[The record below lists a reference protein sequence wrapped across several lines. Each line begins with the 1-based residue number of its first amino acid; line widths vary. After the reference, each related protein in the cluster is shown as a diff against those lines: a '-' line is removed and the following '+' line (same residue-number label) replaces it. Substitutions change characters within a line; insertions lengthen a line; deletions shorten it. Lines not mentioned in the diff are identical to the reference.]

1 MKKIFSC
8 RKNGKQIQYPYLST
22 NITKNPCYD
31 VRAGKRC
38 DWRRRN
44 MNKKIVFSLA
54 ASLAIFGASFTAK
67 AAEAAPCPAVKNYEA
82 KYHTVYPSSVQDI
95 EKWIQLKIPFIL
107 DKTGNFKVAK
117 PDTTTAQKPAENVQA
132 PANKPATQAPMPNE
146 SKKANENEA
155 GLNAYEQQVVDL
167 TNKERAK
174 YGLPPLKVDAAL
186 SKVAR
191 EKSRDMAVNH
201 YFSHNSPTYGSPF
214 EMMKKFGISYTAAGE
229 NIAKGQRTPQE
240 VVAAWMNSEGHRANI
255 LNKNY
260 THIGVGFEENGYIW
274 TQQFIRK

>member
-1 MKKIFSC
+1 
-8 RKNGKQIQYPYLST
+8 
-22 NITKNPCYD
+22 
-31 VRAGKRC
+31 
-38 DWRRRN
+38 
-44 MNKKIVFSLA
+44 MNKKVVFSLA
-54 ASLAIFGASFTAK
+54 ASLAIVGASFTTAK
-67 AAEAAPCPAVKNYEA
+67 TEAAGPAPCPAIKNYEV
-82 KYHTVYPSSVQDI
+82 KYTVHPSNIQDI
-95 EKWIQLKIPFIL
+95 EKWIQLNFPFIQ
-107 DKTGNFKVAK
+107 TGNIVVTK
-117 PDTTTAQKPAENVQA
+117 PVQQTPAAPTVQKPSANVQA
-132 PANKPATQAPMPNE
+132 PVSKPATQAPAPSQNT
-146 SKKANENEA
+146 NNEA
-155 GLNAYEQQVVDL
+155 GLKAYEQQVVDL

-174 YGLPPLKVDAAL
+174 YALPPLKVDLAL

-214 EMMKKFGISYTAAGE
+214 EMMRKFGISYTAAGE

-240 VVAAWMNSEGHRANI
+240 VVAAWMNSAGHRANI

>member
-1 MKKIFSC
+1 MNKKTLATIVASVTLVGASFAAT
-8 RKNGKQIQYPYLST
+8 GKTEAAGTTCPTANVYQVKYTST
-22 NITKNPCYD
+22 NIQDFEKWLQQYFPF
-31 VRAGKRC
+31 VS
-38 DWRRRN
+38 
-44 MNKKIVFSLA
+44 FQA
-54 ASLAIFGASFTAK
+54 AK
-67 AAEAAPCPAVKNYEA
+67 PAAQQPAVKQPA
-82 KYHTVYPSSVQDI
+82 T
-95 EKWIQLKIPFIL
+95 
-107 DKTGNFKVAK
+107 AK
-117 PDTTTAQKPAENVQA
+117 PQAPTTVKQPATKPAANTQA
-132 PANKPATQAPMPNE
+132 PAKTTATPPKTTTQQTT
-146 SKKANENEA
+146 
-155 GLNAYEQQVVDL
+155 GLNAYEQQVVEL

-174 YGLPPLKVDAAL
+174 YGLPPLQVDLAL

-240 VVAAWMNSEGHRANI
+240 VVNAWMNSEGHRANI
-255 LNKNY
+255 LNKNF

>member
-1 MKKIFSC
+1 
-8 RKNGKQIQYPYLST
+8 
-22 NITKNPCYD
+22 
-31 VRAGKRC
+31 
-38 DWRRRN
+38 
-44 MNKKIVFSLA
+44 MNKKFVFSLA
-54 ASLAIFGASFTAK
+54 ASLAIVGASFTVNTVK
-67 AAEAAPCPAVKNYEA
+67 TEAAGPAPCPAIKSYEVKYN
-82 KYHTVYPSSVQDI
+82 VYPSSIQDI
-95 EKWIQLKIPFIL
+95 EKWLQFIL
-107 DKTGNFKVAK
+107 NQTGNAEMTKLVQQK
-117 PDTTTAQKPAENVQA
+117 PVTTTVQKPSANVQA
-132 PANKPATQAPMPNE
+132 PVSKPATQAPAP
-146 SKKANENEA
+146 SQSQKATNEA
-155 GLNAYEQQVVDL
+155 GLKAYEQQVVDL

-174 YGLPPLKVDAAL
+174 YGLPPLKVDLAL

-201 YFSHNSPTYGSPF
+201 YFSHYSPTYGSPF
-214 EMMKKFGISYTAAGE
+214 EMMRKFGISYTAAGE

>member
-1 MKKIFSC
+1 
-8 RKNGKQIQYPYLST
+8 
-22 NITKNPCYD
+22 
-31 VRAGKRC
+31 
-38 DWRRRN
+38 

-54 ASLAIFGASFTAK
+54 ASLAIVGASFTTTTAK
-67 AAEAAPCPAVKNYEA
+67 TEAAGPAPCPSIQNYEV
-82 KYHTVYPSSVQDI
+82 KTVYPSNIQDI
-95 EKWIQLKIPFIL
+95 EKWVQFIL
-107 DKTGNFKVAK
+107 DQTGYAGVAK
-117 PDTTTAQKPAENVQA
+117 TATTTVQKPSANVQT
-132 PANKPATQAPMPNE
+132 PVSKPATQAPAP
-146 SKKANENEA
+146 SQKANVNEA
-155 GLNAYEQQVVDL
+155 GLKAYEQQVVDL

-174 YGLPPLKVDAAL
+174 YGLPPLKVDLAL

-214 EMMKKFGISYTAAGE
+214 EMMRKFGISYTDAGE

-240 VVAAWMNSEGHRANI
+240 VVAAWMNSPGHRANI

>member
-1 MKKIFSC
+1 MAATIL
-8 RKNGKQIQYPYLST
+8 P
-22 NITKNPCYD
+22 
-31 VRAGKRC
+31 VRVVPTG
-38 DWRRRN
+38 
-44 MNKKIVFSLA
+44 
-54 ASLAIFGASFTAK
+54 
-67 AAEAAPCPAVKNYEA
+67 
-82 KYHTVYPSSVQDI
+82 
-95 EKWIQLKIPFIL
+95 
-107 DKTGNFKVAK
+107 KTGN
-117 PDTTTAQKPAENVQA
+117 TTTGGKTANDKTAGAGNGQTASDETGCEYASIGKNAANTQA
-132 PANKPATQAPMPNE
+132 SAKTPATAPTAAPQ
-146 SKKANENEA
+146 KAT
-155 GLNAYEQQVVDL
+155 GLNAYEQQVVEL

-174 YGLPPLKVDAAL
+174 YGLPPLQVDLAL

-240 VVAAWMNSEGHRANI
+240 VVNAWMNSEGHRANI
-255 LNKNY
+255 LNKNF

>member
-1 MKKIFSC
+1 
-8 RKNGKQIQYPYLST
+8 
-22 NITKNPCYD
+22 
-31 VRAGKRC
+31 
-38 DWRRRN
+38 

-54 ASLAIFGASFTAK
+54 ASLAIVGASFTTTTAK
-67 AAEAAPCPAVKNYEA
+67 TEAAGPAPCPSIQNYEV
-82 KYHTVYPSSVQDI
+82 KTVYPSNIQDI
-95 EKWIQLKIPFIL
+95 EKWVQFIL
-107 DKTGNFKVAK
+107 DQTGYAEVAK
-117 PDTTTAQKPAENVQA
+117 TVQPKPATTTVQKPSANVQT
-132 PANKPATQAPMPNE
+132 PVSKPATQAPAP
-146 SKKANENEA
+146 SQKANVNEA
-155 GLNAYEQQVVDL
+155 GLKAYEQQVVDL

-174 YGLPPLKVDAAL
+174 YGLPPLKVDLAL

-214 EMMKKFGISYTAAGE
+214 EMMRKFGISYTAAGE

-240 VVAAWMNSEGHRANI
+240 VVAAWMNSPGHRANI

>member
-1 MKKIFSC
+1 
-8 RKNGKQIQYPYLST
+8 
-22 NITKNPCYD
+22 
-31 VRAGKRC
+31 
-38 DWRRRN
+38 
-44 MNKKIVFSLA
+44 MNKKVVFSLA
-54 ASLAIFGASFTAK
+54 ASLAIVGASFTAATAK
-67 AAEAAPCPAVKNYEA
+67 TEAAGPAPCPAIKNYEV
-82 KYHTVYPSSVQDI
+82 KYTVYPSSIQDI
-95 EKWIQLKIPFIL
+95 EKWFQLKFPFIL
-107 DKTGNFKVAK
+107 DKTRNAEVTK
-117 PDTTTAQKPAENVQA
+117 PVQQKPATTTVQKPSANVQA
-132 PANKPATQAPMPNE
+132 PASKPATQAPAP
-146 SKKANENEA
+146 SQKANNEA
-155 GLNAYEQQVVDL
+155 GLKAYEQQVVDL

-174 YGLPPLKVDAAL
+174 YGLPPLKVDLAL

-214 EMMKKFGISYTAAGE
+214 DMMRKFGISYTAAGE

-240 VVAAWMNSEGHRANI
+240 VVAAWMNSPGHRANI

>member
-1 MKKIFSC
+1 
-8 RKNGKQIQYPYLST
+8 
-22 NITKNPCYD
+22 
-31 VRAGKRC
+31 
-38 DWRRRN
+38 

-54 ASLAIFGASFTAK
+54 ASLAIVGASFTTTTAK
-67 AAEAAPCPAVKNYEA
+67 TEAAGPTPCPSIQNYEV
-82 KYHTVYPSSVQDI
+82 KTVYPSNIQDI
-95 EKWIQLKIPFIL
+95 EKWVQFIL
-107 DKTGNFKVAK
+107 DQTGYAEVAK
-117 PDTTTAQKPAENVQA
+117 TATTTVQKPSANVQT
-132 PANKPATQAPMPNE
+132 PVSKPATQAPAP
-146 SKKANENEA
+146 SQKANVNEA
-155 GLNAYEQQVVDL
+155 GLKAYEQQVVDL

-174 YGLPPLKVDAAL
+174 YGLPPLKVDLAL

-214 EMMKKFGISYTAAGE
+214 EMMRKFGISYTAAGE

-240 VVAAWMNSEGHRANI
+240 VVAAWMNSPGHRANI

>member
-1 MKKIFSC
+1 
-8 RKNGKQIQYPYLST
+8 
-22 NITKNPCYD
+22 
-31 VRAGKRC
+31 
-38 DWRRRN
+38 

-54 ASLAIFGASFTAK
+54 ASLAIVGASFTAK
-67 AAEAAPCPAVKNYEA
+67 AAEAAPCPNAQGYET
-82 KYHTVYPSSVQDI
+82 KTYTVYPSNVQDI
-95 EKWIQLKIPFIL
+95 EKWIQSKLPFIL
-107 DKTGNFKVAK
+107 DKTGNFKVVAK
-117 PDTTTAQKPAENVQA
+117 PGTTTVQKPAANGQA
-132 PANKPATQAPMPNE
+132 PANKPAAQTPAANE

-155 GLNAYEQQVVDL
+155 GLKAYEQQVVDL

>member
-1 MKKIFSC
+1 MMYVQARDEIEGGETMK
-8 RKNGKQIQYPYLST
+8 R
-22 NITKNPCYD
+22 
-31 VRAGKRC
+31 
-38 DWRRRN
+38 
-44 MNKKIVFSLA
+44 KIVFSLA
-54 ASLAIFGASFTAK
+54 ASLAIVGASFTTTTAK
-67 AAEAAPCPAVKNYEA
+67 TEAAGPAPCPSIQNYEV
-82 KYHTVYPSSVQDI
+82 KTVYPSNIQDI
-95 EKWIQLKIPFIL
+95 EKWVQFIL
-107 DKTGNFKVAK
+107 DQTGYAEVAK
-117 PDTTTAQKPAENVQA
+117 TVQPKPATTTVQKPSANVQT
-132 PANKPATQAPMPNE
+132 PVSKPATQALAPSQN
-146 SKKANENEA
+146 ANVEA
-155 GLNAYEQQVVDL
+155 GLKAYEQQVVDL

-174 YGLPPLKVDAAL
+174 YGLPALKVDLAL

-201 YFSHNSPTYGSPF
+201 YFSHYSPTYGSPF

-240 VVAAWMNSEGHRANI
+240 VVAAWMNSPGHRANI

>member
-1 MKKIFSC
+1 
-8 RKNGKQIQYPYLST
+8 
-22 NITKNPCYD
+22 
-31 VRAGKRC
+31 
-38 DWRRRN
+38 
-44 MNKKIVFSLA
+44 MNKKVVFSLA
-54 ASLAIFGASFTAK
+54 ASLAIAGASFTAK
-67 AAEAAPCPAVKNYEA
+67 TEAAGPAPCPAIKSYEVKY
-82 KYHTVYPSSVQDI
+82 TVDPSSLQDI
-95 EKWIQLKIPFIL
+95 EKWFQLNIPFIL
-107 DKTGNFKVAK
+107 DKTGNVEVTK
-117 PDTTTAQKPAENVQA
+117 PVHPKTSKTTVQKPSANVQA
-132 PANKPATQAPMPNE
+132 PVNKTATQAPVPSQSE
-146 SKKANENEA
+146 KANEA

-174 YGLPPLKVDAAL
+174 YSLPPLKIDLAL

-214 EMMKKFGISYTAAGE
+214 EMMRKFGISYTAAGE

-240 VVAAWMNSEGHRANI
+240 VVTAWMNSEGHRANI

>member
-1 MKKIFSC
+1 
-8 RKNGKQIQYPYLST
+8 
-22 NITKNPCYD
+22 
-31 VRAGKRC
+31 
-38 DWRRRN
+38 

-54 ASLAIFGASFTAK
+54 ASLAIVGASFTTTTAK
-67 AAEAAPCPAVKNYEA
+67 TEAAGPAPCPSIQNYEV
-82 KYHTVYPSSVQDI
+82 KTVYPSNIQDI
-95 EKWIQLKIPFIL
+95 EKWVQFIL
-107 DKTGNFKVAK
+107 DQTGYAEVAK
-117 PDTTTAQKPAENVQA
+117 TATTTVQKPSANVQT
-132 PANKPATQAPMPNE
+132 PVSKPATQAPAP
-146 SKKANENEA
+146 SQKANVNEA
-155 GLNAYEQQVVDL
+155 GLKAYEQQVVDL

-174 YGLPPLKVDAAL
+174 YGLPPLKVDLAL

-214 EMMKKFGISYTAAGE
+214 EMMRKFGISYTAAGE

-240 VVAAWMNSEGHRANI
+240 VVAAWMNSPGHRANI

>member
-1 MKKIFSC
+1 MMYVQA
-8 RKNGKQIQYPYLST
+8 RDEVEGGET
-22 NITKNPCYD
+22 
-31 VRAGKRC
+31 
-38 DWRRRN
+38 

-54 ASLAIFGASFTAK
+54 ASLAIVGASFTTTTAK
-67 AAEAAPCPAVKNYEA
+67 TEAAGPAPCPSIQNYEV
-82 KYHTVYPSSVQDI
+82 KTVYPSNIQDI
-95 EKWIQLKIPFIL
+95 EKWVQFIL
-107 DKTGNFKVAK
+107 DQTGYAEVAK
-117 PDTTTAQKPAENVQA
+117 TVQPKPATTTVQKPSANVQT
-132 PANKPATQAPMPNE
+132 PVSKLATQAPAPSQN
-146 SKKANENEA
+146 ANA
-155 GLNAYEQQVVDL
+155 GLKAYEQQVVDL

-174 YGLPPLKVDAAL
+174 YGLPALKVDLAL

-214 EMMKKFGISYTAAGE
+214 EMMRKFGISYTAAGE

-240 VVAAWMNSEGHRANI
+240 VVAAWMNSPGHRANI

>member
-1 MKKIFSC
+1 MMYVQARDEI
-8 RKNGKQIQYPYLST
+8 GGGET
-22 NITKNPCYD
+22 
-31 VRAGKRC
+31 
-38 DWRRRN
+38 
-44 MNKKIVFSLA
+44 MNKKVVFSLV
-54 ASLAIFGASFTAK
+54 ASLAIVGASFTAK
-67 AAEAAPCPAVKNYEA
+67 TEAAGPAPCPAIKSYEVKYN
-82 KYHTVYPSSVQDI
+82 VYPSSIQDI
-95 EKWIQLKIPFIL
+95 ENWFQLHFPYIL
-107 DKTGNFKVAK
+107 DKTGNTEVTK
-117 PDTTTAQKPAENVQA
+117 PVQQKPATTTVQKPSANVQA
-132 PANKPATQAPMPNE
+132 PVSNPVTQAPAPSQNE
-146 SKKANENEA
+146 KVNENEA
-155 GLNAYEQQVVDL
+155 GLKAYEQQVVDL

-174 YGLPPLKVDAAL
+174 YGLPPLKVDLAL

-214 EMMKKFGISYTAAGE
+214 EMMRKFGISYTAAGE

-240 VVAAWMNSEGHRANI
+240 VVAAWMNSAGHRANI